1 MRTCDI
7 MRPSFTVNVMC
18 LYGSLQLFM
27 RYAPSYTITFNHPLS
42 IQDNELKVI
51 KYFGDGKRIIFMV
64 LVELARKNSS
74 MNGH

>member
-27 RYAPSYTITFNHPLS
+27 RYASYTITFNYPLS
-42 IQDNELKVI
+42 MQDNGLK
-51 KYFGDGKRIIFMV
+51 IIENLEKHFYGIF
-64 LVELARKNSS
+64 VELARKNNSI
-74 MNGH
+74 NGH